1 MNKSS
6 LIIYV
11 LLGSMFTTTFTSADI
26 LEGKHTR
33 LTIYQVMQRVLDRY
47 PSLKISEMEVAQAA
61 EQRRQI
67 ESSLGWILNSAAG
80 ITHDLTGLGT
90 PSDRFDVR
98 GSIDRQLT
106 SGATLSLSGSYR
118 YEDSSLSF
126 SPVLPNPAHTTRLDL
141 SYRLPLSQGEG
152 NPLYAEGLVSSD
164 ANLKLAKANQLLIR
178 ITLAEKVK
186 DLFYSSLL
194 TREKIEN
201 AKQAVQRTK
210 KLAVYINKNL
220 KLGLSEKKD
229 QLQAK
234 AQLHSKLAELSA
246 LQLQWKPLKNSLNR
260 LMLEEWEK
268 DIQPILLTAEN
279 IKYSKLN
286 KLMKITEDY
295 HPAIKISQAKLDIAE
310 SQINLARDEK
320 KDSVDLVM
328 SVGSR
333 TSNGKS
339 TTSTVSEQDWAG
351 TVSIQYKHLFNDD
364 GVSSKYKQA
373 LLEKN
378 IALQNILKI
387 NDDIRYNISGLVSE
401 VESAK
406 LAVKTAYQRLNS
418 ESLKVKEA
426 EYRFRSGRADTAQL
440 IQFQNEYSFAQLS
453 YQTQKVDLNKRIIA
467 LQIYSGQF
475 WDELT
480 NRNSQDGVI
489 K

>member
-6 LIIYV
+6 LIIYA
-11 LLGSMFTTTFTSADI
+11 LLGSISTSTFADI
-26 LEGKHTR
+26 FEEQHER

-61 EQRRQI
+61 EKRRQI

-90 PSDRFDVR
+90 PSDRLDVSS
-98 GSIDRQLT
+98 SIGRQLK

-426 EYRFRSGRADTAQL
+426 EYRFRSGRADTAQI

-453 YQTQKVDLNKRIIA
+453 YQNQKVDLNKRIIA

>member
-1 MNKSS
+1 MNKNN
-6 LIIYV
+6 LIIYA
-11 LLGSMFTTTFTSADI
+11 LLGSIFTTTFAFADV

-80 ITHDLTGLGT
+80 VTHDLTGFGT

-98 GSIDRQLT
+98 GSIDRQLQ

-141 SYRLPLSQGEG
+141 SYRLPLAQGDG
-152 NPLYAEGLVSSD
+152 NPLYEEGIISAD
-164 ANLKLAKANQLLIR
+164 AGHDLAKANQLLTR

-186 DLFYSSLL
+186 DLFYSSVL
-194 TREKIEN
+194 TRARIEN
-201 AKQAVQRTK
+201 AKQAVQRAK
-210 KLAVYINKNL
+210 KLAVYINKNM

-229 QLQAK
+229 QLQVK
-234 AQLHSKLAELSA
+234 AQLHSKLAELSTI
-246 LQLQWKPLKNSLNR
+246 QLQWKPLQNSLNR

-268 DIQPILLTAEN
+268 DVQPILLTTEN
-279 IKYSKLN
+279 FKYSKLN
-286 KLMKITEDY
+286 KLMEITEAY
-295 HPAIKISQAKLDIAE
+295 HPAIKLSQAKLDIAE
-310 SQINLARDEK
+310 SQINSARDEK

-333 TSNGKS
+333 TSNGNS
-339 TTSTVSEQDWAG
+339 TDGTVSEQDWAG
-351 TVSIQYKHLFNDD
+351 EVSIQYKHLFNDD

-378 IALQNILKI
+378 IALQNILKT
-387 NDDIRYNISGLVSE
+387 NDDIRYNVSGLVAE
-401 VESAK
+401 IESAK
-406 LAVKTAYQRLNS
+406 LAVKAAYQRLKS
-418 ESLKVKEA
+418 ESSKVKEA
-426 EYRFRSGRADTAQL
+426 EHRFRSGRADTAQL

-453 YQTQKVDLNKRIIA
+453 YQTQKVDLNERIIA

-480 NRNSQDGVI
+480 NQNVQQGVI